1 MSKTLQ
7 HWTDSLADSVYAL
20 YETANEYRNAY
31 RAAQLQATTVDLIH
45 RMTHGGRITLEGHPV
60 VADRPLTHTPHGQAL
75 STLSRLYGTV
85 EAEMQSRYE
94 EAALLYASGAAWAVR
109 AVLRGEQPPHVVF
122 QTTEH
127 GDPAPSSLEI
137 PGLETWTDGPAL
149 DAAYDTVVRCTQAAE
164 YAERLVDREPIS
176 DQEAAELHRAHREA
190 DGIADA
196 AFAYGL
202 LGQRAVSIALIEPRR
217 ARESEL
223 AQAHAAAQTDR
234 PSEPSA

>member
-1 MSKTLQ
+1 MSKTPQ
-7 HWTDSLADSVYAL
+7 HWTEALTDSVYGL

-60 VADRPLTHTPHGQAL
+60 VSDRPLTHTPHGQAL

-109 AVLRGEQPPHVVF
+109 AVMRGEQPPNVVF

-127 GDPAPSSLEI
+127 GDPAPNSLEI
-137 PGLETWTDGPAL
+137 PGLETWIDGPAL

-164 YAERLVDREPIS
+164 YAEQLVDREPIS